1 MSHKIDER
9 KDNIRKIKET
19 IENTKDNIEF
29 TNDMIDTA
37 TLDVNHT
44 QLLKQQNKRRAESV
58 DALQTELKEQIVGKE
73 KKNK

>member
-19 IENTKDNIEF
+19 IENTQDNIEF
-29 TNDMIDTA
+29 ANDMINTGADA
-37 TLDVNHT
+37 RKIRALES
-44 QLLKQQNKRRAESV
+44 QNERRADSI
-58 DALQTELKEQIVGKE
+58 DALQDELKEQIIGKE

>member
-19 IENTKDNIEF
+19 IENTQDNMEF
-29 TNDMIDTA
+29 ASDMMDSTTDA
-37 TLDVNHT
+37 KHKRSLEA
-44 QLLKQQNKRRAESV
+44 QNERRADSI
-58 DALQTELKEQIVGKE
+58 DALQDELKEQIIGKE

>member
-19 IENTKDNIEF
+19 IENTQENMELA
-29 TNDMIDTA
+29 NDMMDSNLDSKQVR
-37 TLDVNHT
+37 TLAS
-44 QLLKQQNKRRAESV
+44 QNERRAESINT
-58 DALQTELKEQIVGKE
+58 LQDELKEQIIGKE

>member
-19 IENTKDNIEF
+19 IQNTQDNMEF
-29 TNDMIDTA
+29 ANDLIDA
-37 TLDVNHT
+37 AADT
-44 QLLKQQNKRRAESV
+44 QIRQSLESQNERRSESI
-58 DALQTELKEQIVGKE
+58 DSLQDELKEQIVGSE

>member
-19 IENTKDNIEF
+19 IENTQDNMEF
-29 TNDMIDTA
+29 ANEMIDTSTDA
-37 TLDVNHT
+37 KRKRTLES
-44 QLLKQQNKRRAESV
+44 QNERRVESIG
-58 DALQTELKEQIVGKE
+58 ALQEELDEQIVGKE

>member
-19 IENTKDNIEF
+19 IENTQDNMEF
-29 TNDMIDTA
+29 ANDMMDSAFDTEHLQELEA
-37 TLDVNHT
+37 
-44 QLLKQQNKRRAESV
+44 QNGRRAESI
-58 DALQTELKEQIVGKE
+58 DALQAELKEQIVGKE

>member
-19 IENTKDNIEF
+19 IENTKDNMEF
-29 TNDMIDTA
+29 ANDMINTTTDA
-37 TLDVNHT
+37 NR
-44 QLLKQQNKRRAESV
+44 KRMLESKNESRV
-58 DALQTELKEQIVGKE
+58 DSIEALQDELKEQIIGKE

>member
-19 IENTKDNIEF
+19 IENTQDNMELANEIIE
-29 TNDMIDTA
+29 TA
-37 TLDVNHT
+37 TVAAH
-44 QLLKQQNKRRAESV
+44 KEAFISQNERRAESIN
-58 DALQTELKEQIVGKE
+58 ALQDELKEQIVGKE